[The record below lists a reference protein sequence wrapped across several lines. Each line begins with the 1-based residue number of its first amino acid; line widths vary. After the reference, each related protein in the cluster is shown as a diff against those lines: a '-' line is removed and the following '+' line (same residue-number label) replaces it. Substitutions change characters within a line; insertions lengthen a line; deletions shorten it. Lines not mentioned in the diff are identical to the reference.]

1 MIYDNNTTTG
11 NDTLQIYTTTT
22 PGNTI
27 GNAINNTLTDD
38 DDGNGALWSIIGIV
52 LLIAIII
59 AIVIGATKDKD
70 EDQNKN
76 RK

>member
-22 PGNTI
+22 PNNTI
-27 GNAINNTLTDD
+27 GNNLNGTLNDD
-38 DDGNGALWSIIGIV
+38 RDNGAIWSIIGII

-70 EDQNKN
+70 DDQNKN